1 MPEAKF
7 ENMERG
13 GSMRVSEENI
23 RLIKSR
29 IEKYYQ
35 NCKNIEWQ
43 TEHLNRL
50 SIRLE
55 KIQND
60 INSPQFN
67 FCLNIDIKAVS
78 YDGIAIQ
85 GSSLISSGVERELEQ
100 IYLRLEK
107 EKAETELEILETN
120 MLIRRLENDNY
131 EIERCIRLLG
141 IEYRN
146 ILESKFKRHKS
157 LTQIS
162 FEANMS
168 KSNVARALY
177 DIYADFY
184 KLLYMKL

>member
-1 MPEAKF
+1 M
-7 ENMERG
+7 
-13 GSMRVSEENI
+13 
-23 RLIKSR
+23 
-29 IEKYYQ
+29 
-35 NCKNIEWQ
+35 
-43 TEHLNRL
+43 
-50 SIRLE
+50 
-55 KIQND
+55 
-60 INSPQFN
+60 
-67 FCLNIDIKAVS
+67 
-78 YDGIAIQ
+78 
-85 GSSLISSGVERELEQ
+85 ERELEQ